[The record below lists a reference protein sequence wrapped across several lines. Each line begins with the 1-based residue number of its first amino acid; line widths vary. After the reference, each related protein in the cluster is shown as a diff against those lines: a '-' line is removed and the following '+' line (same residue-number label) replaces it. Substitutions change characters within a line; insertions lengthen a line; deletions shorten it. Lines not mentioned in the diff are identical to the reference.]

1 MAIELKS
8 YRSRLMEK
16 LTIPSEAEHYINAA
30 WEDSIEMFFEAV
42 KDVAQAHQVSTV
54 AKKSG
59 LAREGLY
66 RSFSKGGNPS
76 WKTVLFVLNV
86 VGLEIPGVR
95 VKAAAN
101 SSPPS
106 RGAPHRRVRNASS
119 GSRRGI
125 ASRLNRSY
133 SASATSAQLPLPFP
147 VESAN
152 VIEAGKEMR
161 LSQPL
166 ASATFDPFNW
176 ILSVQQN
183 NESNS
188 LVFNAMLA
196 TPVVDAANEANGE
209 WV

>member
-8 YRSRLMEK
+8 YRSRLMER

-59 LAREGLY
+59 VAREGLY

-76 WKTVLFVLNV
+76 WRTVLSVLNV

-95 VKAAAN
+95 VRAAVN
-101 SSPPS
+101 SSPVSGRTSS
-106 RGAPHRRVRNASS
+106 RRARSVGS
-119 GSRRGI
+119 GSRKGVG
-125 ASRLNRSY
+125 SY
-133 SASATSAQLPLPFP
+133 YASATSAQLTLAFP
-147 VESAN
+147 IESAN
-152 VIEAGKEMR
+152 VVKAGKEIR
-161 LSQPL
+161 LSQPS
-166 ASATFDPFNW
+166 ASAKFNPFNW
-176 ILSVQQN
+176 ILPIQQSH
-183 NESNS
+183 ESNS

-196 TPVVDAANEANGE
+196 TRVTDAANEANGGG

>member
-76 WKTVLFVLNV
+76 WKTVLSVLNV

-106 RGAPHRRVRNASS
+106 RGAPSRRVRNASS

-196 TPVVDAANEANGE
+196 TRVVDEANEANGE